1 MIMIIIPQNRVN
13 DANWTYKTT
22 FPTPTPSSTS
32 PPSRTA
38 LVFDGL
44 DTIVSV
50 YLNSKLILESR
61 NMHVAHHLDVTDALK
76 LAGGS
81 EENELE
87 LRFSNAP
94 EWGRKEMKRIGYK
107 GNGTDVHFGKSLFCF
122 SLMSFAVWFFVAALL
137 VQCSYIYLV

>member
-1 MIMIIIPQNRVN
+1 MN

-22 FPTPTPSSTS
+22 FHSPSPSSS
-32 PPSRTA
+32 SRTA

-50 YLNSKLILESR
+50 YLNGTLILESR
-61 NMHVAHHLDVTDALK
+61 NMHVAHHVDVTGALK
-76 LAGGS
+76 PHGS
-81 EENELE
+81 EEENELE

-107 GNGTDVHFGKSLFCF
+107 GNGTDVHFGWCF
-122 SLMSFAVWFFVAALL
+122 SSFFPECFVLSPFF
-137 VQCSYIYLV
+137 